1 MVRLPRIAA
10 LALLVALIPACSGTG
25 GRYPSLELRPAERV
39 AGTFTPAPAAEG
51 PAPMPEGTLGKLGA
65 LEAAARAAHARFVE
79 QAPSARATV
88 AAGRGADVSDNRC
101 GAAQIALADLDGI
114 RSEAAIALGDID
126 LMFVDATLADSDR
139 EAIERSRQAIVALIA
154 QEDATLAELR
164 GAAR

>member
-1 MVRLPRIAA
+1 MPIAA
-10 LALLVALIPACSGTG
+10 CAAGG

-39 AGTFTPAPAAEG
+39 AGTFTPVPQAEG

-65 LEAAARAAHARFVE
+65 LEATARAAHARFVE
-79 QAPSARATV
+79 QTPSARAVV
-88 AAGRGADVSDNRC
+88 AAGRGADVSDNRW

-139 EAIERSRQAIVALIA
+139 EAIERSRQAILALIA
-154 QEDATLAELR
+154 QEDTVLAELR
-164 GAAR
+164 GDAL